1 MVQFAQRVLPRHL
14 PLQSLS
20 NWTIAIIA
28 VTAFV
33 LFMAVVFSLIS
44 YLGWR
49 ELSRDDDDEAD

>member
-1 MVQFAQRVLPRHL
+1 VVQLARRVLQGHL

-20 NWTIAIIA
+20 NWTLAIIA

-33 LFMAVVFSLIS
+33 LFMAVVFSLVS

-49 ELSRDDDDEAD
+49 ELSRDDDEDEK

>member
-20 NWTIAIIA
+20 NWTIAIIV

-33 LFMAVVFSLIS
+33 LFMAVVFSLVS
-44 YLGWR
+44 FLGWR
-49 ELSRDDDDEAD
+49 ELSAQDDDEED

>member
-1 MVQFAQRVLPRHL
+1 VVQLARRVLQGHL

-20 NWTIAIIA
+20 SWTLAIIA

-33 LFMAVVFSLIS
+33 LFMAVVFSLVS

-49 ELSRDDDDEAD
+49 ELSRDDDEDEK

>member
-1 MVQFAQRVLPRHL
+1 MVQLARRVLQGHL

-20 NWTIAIIA
+20 SWTLAIIA

-33 LFMAVVFSLIS
+33 LFMAVVFSLVS

-49 ELSRDDDDEAD
+49 ELSRDDDEDE

>member
-1 MVQFAQRVLPRHL
+1 MDRVARHVLQGHL

-20 NWTIAIIA
+20 SWTLAIIA

-33 LFMAVVFSLIS
+33 LFMAVVYSLVS

-49 ELSRDDDDEAD
+49 ELSRDDDEDEK

>member
-1 MVQFAQRVLPRHL
+1 MDRVARHVLQGHL

-20 NWTIAIIA
+20 HWTIAIIV

>member
-1 MVQFAQRVLPRHL
+1 MDRVARHVLQGHL

-33 LFMAVVFSLIS
+33 LFMAVVFSLVS
-44 YLGWR
+44 FLGWR
-49 ELSRDDDDEAD
+49 ELSAQDDDEED

>member
-1 MVQFAQRVLPRHL
+1 VDRVARQVLQGHL

-20 NWTIAIIA
+20 NWTIAIIV

-44 YLGWR
+44 FLGWR
-49 ELSRDDDDEAD
+49 ELSARDDEED

>member
-1 MVQFAQRVLPRHL
+1 MVQLARRVLQGHL

-20 NWTIAIIA
+20 SWTLAIIA

-33 LFMAVVFSLIS
+33 LFMAVVFSLVS

-49 ELSRDDDDEAD
+49 ELSARDDDEDE

>member
-1 MVQFAQRVLPRHL
+1 
-14 PLQSLS
+14 
-20 NWTIAIIA
+20 